1 MGNTLLISII
11 VPIYNVEKYLNAC
24 LESLVQQSYD
34 NIEIICV
41 DDCSKDNTI
50 ELIKK
55 YQEKDFCSKDHR
67 VGWNEY
73 RVTNR
78 AFEKLQEQYTISQ
91 ELFLD

>member
-41 DDCSKDNTI
+41 DDCSKDN
-50 ELIKK
+50 
-55 YQEKDFCSKDHR
+55 SA
-67 VGWNEY
+67 GY
-73 RVTNR
+73 RVYFLHKIVGVLMR
-78 AFEKLQEQYTISQ
+78 EK
-91 ELFLD
+91 